1 MNVELAEERILVLK
15 DRFTLENAETRAWAK
30 RTDAFGA
37 FARIGGLLSK
47 PKDEDF
53 EVIYRERRLQPFWR
67 LSTHTSY
74 TYERKREHR
83 IKVGPEVQS
92 VAINNQIIPAT
103 NKEAAVVATELCK
116 EEQRKEW
123 LYDGLTKAQSS
134 GLKSYL
140 EFEANAIS
148 PEALNDQTRMG
159 VVVVPPQAKAS
170 FLTREVLTQSIP
182 KIEADRILEEKI
194 QVDAID
200 LYYRPVYAFRY
211 RWQGKEAV
219 VEFDAVTG
227 DARAGGS
234 TFETY
239 MGKLIDKDFLLDA
252 GIEAANMFLPGVNLA
267 KIIVVKGLKI
277 GTKA

>member
-1 MNVELAEERILVLK
+1 MNVELAEERILVLQ
-15 DRFTLENAETRAWAK
+15 DRFTLENAEQRAWTK

-37 FARIGGLLSK
+37 FAKIGGMLSK

-53 EVIYRERRLQPFWR
+53 EVVYRERRLQPFWR

-83 IKVGPEVQS
+83 LKVGPEVQS
-92 VAINNQIIPAT
+92 ISINNQIIPAT
-103 NKEAAVVATELCK
+103 NKEAAVVVTELCK

-123 LYDGLTKAQSS
+123 LFDGLTKAQSS
-134 GLKSYL
+134 GLRSYL
-140 EFEANAIS
+140 DFESAVIS
-148 PEALNDQTRMG
+148 SEALNEQARSGT
-159 VVVVPPQAKAS
+159 VVVPPQAKAS

-200 LYYRPVYAFRY
+200 LFYRPVYAFRY

-219 VEFDAVTG
+219 VEFDSVTG
-227 DARAGGS
+227 DARVGGS

-239 MGKLIDKDFLLDA
+239 VGKLIDKEFLLDA

-277 GTKA
+277 GART